1 MGTHRGRFHAV
12 AAAHKDDQEGSAVA
26 IEVFTAFGGCGAE
39 HGGIPGPRVDGPRQK
54 HGQFPPFARDRVPDM
69 ECILPGLPIRR
80 APALEEDAAM
90 ARVDRATVDAIGRGR
105 AEGGGGHDHTKV
117 DARP

>member
-26 IEVFTAFGGCGAE
+26 IEVFTAFGGCSAE

-54 HGQFPPFARDRVPDM
+54 HGQFPPFARGRVPDM
-69 ECILPGLPIRR
+69 EGILPGLPIRR
-80 APALEEDAAM
+80 ALALEEDAAM
-90 ARVDRATVDAIGRGR
+90 ARVDRAAVDAIGRGR